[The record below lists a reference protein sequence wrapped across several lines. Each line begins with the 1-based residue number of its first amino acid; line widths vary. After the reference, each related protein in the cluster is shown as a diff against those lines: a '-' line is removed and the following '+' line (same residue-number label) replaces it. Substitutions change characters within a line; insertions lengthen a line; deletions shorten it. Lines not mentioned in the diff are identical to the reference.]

1 MSFRPFRQCAA
12 WFSGIAVL
20 ALLWGCGSGETTAVP
35 GLSRGTHFVGGVAAD
50 EPRAVLAA
58 RDVLAAGGS
67 AADAAVALT
76 FTLAVTY
83 PSRASLGGGGQCL
96 VYAPGEEGGVVET
109 LDFLPARSAIPA
121 PAGGA
126 EIAVPGTVRG
136 MHALH
141 ARHGRLRWPRLLAP
155 AEALARFGHPASRAL
170 ARDAVAAAG
179 GANGAGALLASGGG
193 APIAEGRSLRQPALA
208 GTLTRLRLAGPGDF
222 HDGRLARAF
231 AQAVTEA
238 GGTLDTGDLRRYRP
252 RWRGTVALPFESHEL
267 HTTPDGAGAAV
278 AAIRRRASAGYGD
291 TAEAARLSL
300 LADAAAEAAGG
311 TPGAVPATSFV
322 AADRQGMAVV
332 CGLTTGGLFG
342 AGRRAPGTGI
352 VLAAPPERPFP
363 FAPALLVNRING
375 QLFLAAGAG
384 GGEAAPSALAA
395 TLLELLDAGRPLR
408 AALAAPRVHAG
419 GAAGRTVAESAVGAA
434 ARRALEARGH
444 RLVDAPALGRVNAIH
459 CPGGLPRNPGTCRI
473 ESDRRGFG
481 AAAGGLS

>member
-1 MSFRPFRQCAA
+1 MSSRPFRQCAA
-12 WFSGIAVL
+12 WLSGVAVL
-20 ALLWGCGSGETTAVP
+20 ALLWGCGSGETAAVP
-35 GLSRGTHFVGGVAAD
+35 GLSRGAHFVGGVAAD
-50 EPRAVLAA
+50 EPRAALAA

-96 VYAPGEEGGVVET
+96 VYAPGAEGDAVET

-126 EIAVPGTVRG
+126 ATAVPGMVRG
-136 MHALH
+136 MYALH
-141 ARHGRLRWPRLLAP
+141 ARYGRLRWSRLLAP

-170 ARDAVAAAG
+170 ARDAAAAAG
-179 GANGAGALLASGGG
+179 GASGAGALLASGGG
-193 APIAEGRSLRQPALA
+193 APIAEGRALRQPALA
-208 GTLTRLRLAGPGDF
+208 GTLTWLRLAGPGDF

-231 AQAVTEA
+231 AQAVTGA
-238 GGTLDTGDLRRYRP
+238 GGTLDTSELRRYRP
-252 RWRGTVALPFESHEL
+252 RWRGTAALPFESHEL
-267 HTTPDGAGAAV
+267 HTTPDGAAAEV
-278 AAIRRRASAGYGD
+278 ALRRRAGAAYGD
-291 TAEAARLSL
+291 ATEAERLSL
-300 LADAAAEAAGG
+300 LADAAAGATQG
-311 TPGAVPATSFV
+311 TTGTAPTTSFV

-363 FAPALLVNRING
+363 FALALLVNHVNG

-395 TLLELLDAGRPLR
+395 TLLELLDAERPLR
-408 AALAAPRVHAG
+408 AALAAPRVHVG
-419 GAAGRTVAESAVGAA
+419 GSDGRVAVESAVGAA

-444 RLVDAPALGRVNAIH
+444 RLMDAPALGRVNAIH

-481 AAAGGLS
+481 TAAGGLS